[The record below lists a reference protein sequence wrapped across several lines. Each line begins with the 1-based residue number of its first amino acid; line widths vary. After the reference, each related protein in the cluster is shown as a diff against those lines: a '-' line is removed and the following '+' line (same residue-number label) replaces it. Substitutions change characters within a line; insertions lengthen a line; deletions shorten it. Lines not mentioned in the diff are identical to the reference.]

1 MIEITV
7 PRLGWSMEEGTFSA
21 WLKNDGDWIEKGDL
35 LFVLESDKASQEI
48 ESFDAGVL
56 RIGPDG
62 PQRGETVQVGQVIGY
77 LAARDEVPDFAAVA
91 VETPCE
97 VVDDVLSSPSH
108 QEMTVATAEAG
119 HDCAP
124 RVQGSGFRE
133 ETPVVA
139 LAASPERDSGNGAA
153 VSEPVASPRARRAA
167 REHGVDWR
175 RLSGSGREGRVRER
189 DVLAAIS
196 PAGEI
201 ELPAAPIST
210 VRRTIAER
218 MLASVH
224 STAPVTLTTKVNA
237 ANLVN
242 LRDVFKT
249 ASREAAP
256 TITDIVV
263 KLTAQAL
270 AEHPGLNAR
279 WQNNQIVLNNE
290 INIGIAVDTLAG
302 LLVPVVRNVPDL
314 GLKQLAA
321 ASRALVERARES
333 RLTPAEM
340 QGGTFTVTNLG
351 MYGIDVFT
359 PIINPSEAA
368 ILGLGAIRREAVV
381 VEDRLVAGQTITLNL
396 TFDHRIIDGAPAA
409 RFLQL
414 VGQLIENPVASL
426 V

>member
-1 MIEITV
+1 MIEITI

-62 PQRGETVQVGQVIGY
+62 PQPGETVQVGQVIGY
-77 LAARDEVPDFAAVA
+77 LAARDEVPSFAPAPAASVTAAPVPVTLAPVEIPHEMVADGDAVG
-91 VETPCE
+91 
-97 VVDDVLSSPSH
+97 SH
-108 QEMTVATAEAG
+108 VA
-119 HDCAP
+119 AP
-124 RVQGSGFRE
+124 VA
-133 ETPVVA
+133 A
-139 LAASPERDSGNGAA
+139 LAASPEREPGNGATA
-153 VSEPVASPRARRAA
+153 SEPVASPRARRAA

-175 RLSGSGREGRVRER
+175 GLSGSGREGRVRER
-189 DVLAAIS
+189 DVLAAILRS
-196 PAGEI
+196 DEI
-201 ELPAAPIST
+201 ELPAAPISN

-242 LRDVFKT
+242 LREVFKT

-279 WQNNQIVLNNE
+279 WQNSQIVLNNE

-333 RLTPAEM
+333 RLTPADM

-396 TFDHRIIDGAPAA
+396 TFDHRIVDGAPAA
-409 RFLQL
+409 RFLQF